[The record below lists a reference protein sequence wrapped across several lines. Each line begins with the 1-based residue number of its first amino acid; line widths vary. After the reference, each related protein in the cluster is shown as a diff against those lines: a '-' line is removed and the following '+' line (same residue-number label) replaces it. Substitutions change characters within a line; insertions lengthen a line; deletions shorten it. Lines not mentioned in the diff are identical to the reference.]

1 MVKSAINAQQ
11 RATNGLKI
19 LLGTQPM
26 TQVQANWRFLNNPNA
41 TIEELHTPL
50 IKHLEQ
56 EIISQCDKYVLALE
70 DWSHLDYKR
79 HTSKKE
85 LKSENRKENCMKI
98 GYDYQGAI
106 AASDRTGEPIGILDH
121 NLKTADNVYS
131 TYDEKIDINLTH
143 LEELRVRAKHMSNTI
158 NTDKRIIHI
167 VDRESDSIAFMRG
180 LDEDNQLFLL
190 RGKNNSTVNYYDENI
205 KQTISIKQSELA
217 DKLALGKEVKK
228 IIYKKNKVTIF
239 ANECDITISRD
250 ATKMITN
257 KDGKKKLRK
266 TKGKTLKLRFI
277 VERLVND
284 KNEVV
289 AQWLLLCNL
298 SDECIEAKTLAQ
310 WYYYRWKIESY
321 FKLLKSSGFNLEE
334 WQQKEPL
341 ALFKRLLIISNACI
355 LVWKIANDNSDNAK
369 VIRDFLISL
378 SGKQIQ
384 RGVDFTHP
392 ALLSGLEN
400 YLTTLDLLRQFSIE
414 DIFKMRDEL
423 VEIIGI
429 EI

>member
-19 LLGTQPM
+19 LLGTPPM
-26 TQVQANWRFLNNPNA
+26 TQVQANWRFLNNPNT
-41 TIEELHTPL
+41 TIKELHKPL
-50 IKHLEQ
+50 QKHLEQ
-56 EIISQCDKYVLALE
+56 EIVSQCDKYVLALE
-70 DWSHLDYKR
+70 DWSHLDYKK

-106 AASDRTGEPIGILDH
+106 AASDRTGEPIGVLDH

-131 TYDEKIDINLTH
+131 TYDDKIEMKLTH
-143 LEELRVRAKHMSNTI
+143 LEELRVRAKYMCDTI
-158 NTDKRIIHI
+158 NTDKRIVHI

-190 RGKNNSTVNYYDENI
+190 RGKKNSTVNYYDHDT
-205 KQTISIKQSELA
+205 KQIISIQQSELA
-217 DKLALGKEVKK
+217 DKLPFGKEVKK
-228 IIYKKNKVTIF
+228 IVYKKKKVTIF
-239 ANECDITISRD
+239 ANECNITISRD
-250 ATKMITN
+250 ATKMIAGKN
-257 KDGKKKLRK
+257 GKKKLQR

-289 AQWLLLCNL
+289 AEWLLISNL
-298 SDECIEAKTLAQ
+298 FDEEIDAKTLAQ
-310 WYYYRWKIESY
+310 WYYYRWKVESY

-355 LVWKIANDNSDNAK
+355 LIWKIANDNSDNAK
-369 VIRDFLISL
+369 AIQDFLISL

-384 RGVDFTHP
+384 RGVDFTYP
-392 ALLSGLEN
+392 ALLSGLES
-400 YLTTLDLLRQFSIE
+400 YLATLDLLRQFSVE

-423 VEIIGI
+423 VKLIGI

>member
-11 RATNGLKI
+11 RATNGLKV

-26 TQVQANWRFLNNPNA
+26 TQVQANWRFLNNSNA
-41 TIEELHTPL
+41 TIKELHAPL
-50 IKHLEQ
+50 VKHLEQ

-70 DWSHLDYKR
+70 DWSHLDYKK

-85 LKSENRKENCMKI
+85 LKSENRKDNCMKI

-131 TYDEKIDINLTH
+131 TYEQKIDTNLTH
-143 LEELRVRAKHMSNTI
+143 LEELRVRAKHMSDTI

-190 RGKNNSTVNYYDENI
+190 RGKNNSTVIYYDEEM
-205 KQTISIKQSELA
+205 KQTISIKQSKLA
-217 DKLALGKEVKK
+217 EKLALGKEVKK
-228 IIYKKNKVTIF
+228 IIYKKKKVTIF

-257 KDGKKKLRK
+257 KDGKKRLHK

-284 KNEVV
+284 KYNVPIC
-289 AQWLLLCNL
+289 QDHLN
-298 SDECIEAKTLAQ
+298 
-310 WYYYRWKIESY
+310 
-321 FKLLKSSGFNLEE
+321 
-334 WQQKEPL
+334 
-341 ALFKRLLIISNACI
+341 
-355 LVWKIANDNSDNAK
+355 
-369 VIRDFLISL
+369 
-378 SGKQIQ
+378 
-384 RGVDFTHP
+384 
-392 ALLSGLEN
+392 
-400 YLTTLDLLRQFSIE
+400 QFSYSTSLRH
-414 DIFKMRDEL
+414 FL
-423 VEIIGI
+423 
-429 EI
+429 

>member
-26 TQVQANWRFLNNPNA
+26 TQVQANWRFLNNPNV
-41 TIEELHTPL
+41 TIKELHSPL
-50 IKHLEQ
+50 KKHLEE

-70 DWSHLDYKR
+70 DWSHLDYKK

-121 NLKTADNVYS
+121 NLKTADIIYS
-131 TYDEKIDINLTH
+131 TYEEKIDITLTH
-143 LEELRVRAKHMSNTI
+143 LQELRVRAKHMSNTI

-167 VDRESDSIAFMRG
+167 VDREADSIAFMRG

-205 KQTISIKQSELA
+205 NQIISIKQSELA

-228 IIYKKNKVTIF
+228 IIYRKEKVTIF
-239 ANECDITISRD
+239 ANECNITISRD

-257 KDGKKKLRK
+257 KDGKKKLHK

-298 SDECIEAKTLAQ
+298 FDESIDANTLAQ

-392 ALLSGLEN
+392 ALLSGLES

-423 VEIIGI
+423 VEIMGI